1 MKKVIAITG
10 AKGQLGRQFAEDLHD
25 LGYRVCALSRED
37 MDITDFS
44 KVDLI
49 LRKINP
55 NTIIHCAAYT
65 KVDLAEA
72 ERDKAFLVNALG
84 TRNVAVVAEKMAAKL
99 VYISTD
105 YVFDGK
111 KDTGY
116 DEFDTPN
123 PINVY
128 GASKY
133 AGENFVKNFHSRH
146 FIVRTSWLYGKY
158 GNNFV
163 ETMLKLAKNQLGIK
177 VVNDQTGS
185 PTHVKDL
192 VQCVKELMETELYGT
207 YHGSNAGACTWYE
220 FAKGIFSLCD
230 IKVNTTPISTKGF
243 STGAL
248 RPAYSVLDSYA
259 LRLNG
264 FHVMKPWRE
273 GLKEYLKEKE
283 RFRGK

>member
-10 AKGQLGRQFAEDLHD
+10 ANGQLGRQFAEDLHD

-55 NTIIHCAAYT
+55 NIIIHCAAYT
-65 KVDLAEA
+65 KVDLAET

-84 TRNVAVVAEKMAAKL
+84 TRNVAVVAEKISTKL

-133 AGENFVKNFHSRH
+133 AGENFVKNFHSGH
-146 FIVRTSWLYGKY
+146 FIVRTSWLYGEY

-207 YHGSNAGACTWYE
+207 YHVSNTGSCTWYE
-220 FAKGIFSLCD
+220 FAKEIFTLCN
-230 IKVNTTPISTKGF
+230 INVNTTPISTKGF
-243 STGAL
+243 SAGAL

-264 FHVMKPWRE
+264 FDLMKTWRE
-273 GLKEYLKEKE
+273 GLREYLEEKE

>member
-10 AKGQLGRQFAEDLHD
+10 ANGQLGRQFAEDLHG

-55 NTIIHCAAYT
+55 NIIIHCAAYT
-65 KVDLAEA
+65 KVDLAET
-72 ERDKAFLVNALG
+72 EREKAFLVNAFG
-84 TRNVAVVAEKMAAKL
+84 TRNVAVVAEKMSAKL
-99 VYISTD
+99 VYISSD

-133 AGENFVKNFHSRH
+133 AGESFVKNFHSHH

-163 ETMLKLAKNQLGIK
+163 ETMLKLAKSQLGIK

-207 YHGSNAGACTWYE
+207 YHASNAGACTWYE
-220 FAKGIFSLCD
+220 FAREIFSLSD
-230 IKVNTTPISTKGF
+230 ISVNTTPISTKGF
-243 STGAL
+243 GAGAP
-248 RPAYSVLDSYA
+248 RPAYSVLNPCA
-259 LRLNG
+259 LRLNRLNL
-264 FHVMKPWRE
+264 MKPWQE
-273 GLKEYLKEKE
+273 GLEEYLKE
-283 RFRGK
+283 RVTGRL

>member
-10 AKGQLGRQFAEDLHD
+10 AKGQLGRQFAEDLHG

-37 MDITDFS
+37 LDITDFS

-55 NTIIHCAAYT
+55 NIIIHCAAYT
-65 KVDLAEA
+65 KVDLAET
-72 ERDKAFLVNALG
+72 EREKAFLVNALG
-84 TRNVAVVAEKMAAKL
+84 TRNVAVVAEKLSAKL

-207 YHGSNAGACTWYE
+207 YHASNAGACTWYE
-220 FAKGIFSLCD
+220 FAREIFSLCD
-230 IKVNTTPISTKGF
+230 ISVNTTPISTKGF
-243 STGAL
+243 GAGAP
-248 RPAYSVLDSYA
+248 RPAHSVLKPCA
-259 LRLNG
+259 LRLNRLNL
-264 FHVMKPWRE
+264 MKPWQE
-273 GLKEYLKEKE
+273 GLGEYLKE
-283 RFRGK
+283 RATGRL

>member
-10 AKGQLGRQFAEDLHD
+10 ANGQLGRQFAEDLHG

-65 KVDLAEA
+65 KVDVAET

-84 TRNVAVVAEKMAAKL
+84 TRNVAVVAEKVSAKL

-105 YVFDGK
+105 YVFDGTK
-111 KDTGY
+111 ETGY

-185 PTHVKDL
+185 PTYVKDL
-192 VQCVKELMETELYGT
+192 VRCVKELMETELYGT
-207 YHGSNAGACTWYE
+207 YHVSNTGACTWYE
-220 FAKGIFSLCD
+220 FAKEIFSLCD